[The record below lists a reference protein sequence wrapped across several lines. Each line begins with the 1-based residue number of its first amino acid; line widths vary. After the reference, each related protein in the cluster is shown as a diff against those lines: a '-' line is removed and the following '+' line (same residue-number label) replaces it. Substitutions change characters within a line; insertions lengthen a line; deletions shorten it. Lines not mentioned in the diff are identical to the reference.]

1 MSKQKKNGNKL
12 PDDKLALVTAILGL
26 VKIILEIIK
35 ELLE

>member
-1 MSKQKKNGNKL
+1 MSRQKKNGNK
-12 PDDKLALVTAILGL
+12 PTTEKVALVTAILGL

>member
-12 PDDKLALVTAILGL
+12 PSEKIILVTAILGL
-26 VKIILEIIK
+26 VKMILEIIK